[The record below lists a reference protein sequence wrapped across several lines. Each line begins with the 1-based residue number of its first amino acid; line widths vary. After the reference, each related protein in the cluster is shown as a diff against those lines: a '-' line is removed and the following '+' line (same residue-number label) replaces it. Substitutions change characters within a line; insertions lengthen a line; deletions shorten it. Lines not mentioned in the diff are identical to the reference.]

1 MGLKLPK
8 DWNDITVEQFQECYF
23 LLGKNP
29 TIDTWVMV
37 LSTLSG
43 KSGKEIESLSIT
55 ELKKYIKKLDFLVNP
70 SLNEK
75 VNKFVTIKGKLFKAV
90 YRASD
95 MQTNQV
101 ADLKGLMASEG
112 QSINDVVVENAHKLL
127 ACIYIPLTLKGFRYV
142 PSKHKEVSNYFRK
155 AKMGEVYGTLF
166 FYSKTYKNLM
176 EAINTYGEKNLEIV
190 KEHMK
195 ELEEWQTQR
204 KTSESV
210 GAGK

>member
-8 DWNDITVEQFQECYF
+8 DWNDVTVEQFQECYF
-23 LLGKNP
+23 LLGKSP

-43 KSGKEIESLSIT
+43 KPGSEIEALSIT
-55 ELKKYIKKLDFLVNP
+55 DLKKYIKKLDFLVNP
-70 SLNEK
+70 NLNEK
-75 VNKFVTIKGKLFKAV
+75 VNKFVSIRGKIFKAV
-90 YRASD
+90 YQASD

-101 ADLKGLMASEG
+101 ADLKGLMNSEG
-112 QSINDVVVENAHKLL
+112 QSINDTVVENAHKLL
-127 ACIYIPLTLKGFRYV
+127 ACIYVPLTLKGFRYV

-166 FYSKTYKNLM
+166 FYSKTYKALM
-176 EAINTYGEKNLEIV
+176 EAINSYGEKNLEIV

-195 ELEEWQTQR
+195 EIEDWQTQKR
-204 KTSESV
+204 TLEKDGV
-210 GAGK
+210 GK